1 MPGSI
6 CSTNPDHICVLL
18 HQSVPPPTACQGTVP
33 AKAGGQLDTAGASG
47 WGTDLQPWG
56 PRAQPWDAQDV
67 GSGQAAAGQHKRQS
81 ETKHSPSFLHA
92 MGHRGLGS
100 PPGNLN
106 ETDVTKE
113 PPAAG
118 SSRASYGVCSRC
130 TSKMTLLKRNV
141 AGAALAESVPHT
153 PRASKPRS
161 SLRLCLTQ
169 KPSVCSVFVLISQ

>member
-6 CSTNPDHICVLL
+6 CSTNPDHIGVLL

-33 AKAGGQLDTAGASG
+33 AKAGGRLDTAGASG
-47 WGTDLQPWG
+47 WSTDLQPWG
-56 PRAQPWDAQDV
+56 PRAQPWDAQDL
-67 GSGQAAAGQHKRQS
+67 GSGQAAAGQRERQS

-92 MGHRGLGS
+92 MDHRGLGS

-106 ETDVTKE
+106 ETGVTEE

-118 SSRASYGVCSRC
+118 SSRATCRVCSWC
-130 TSKMTLLKRNV
+130 TSTMPLVKRNV
-141 AGAALAESVPHT
+141 AGAALAESVPHA